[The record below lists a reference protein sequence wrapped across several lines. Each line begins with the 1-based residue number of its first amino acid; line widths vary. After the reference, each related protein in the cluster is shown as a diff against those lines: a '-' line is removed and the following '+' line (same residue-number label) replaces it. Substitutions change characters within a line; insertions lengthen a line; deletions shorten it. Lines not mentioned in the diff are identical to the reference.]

1 MIIAFFG
8 GILLGMV
15 FFGGLYLTVERI
27 QRVKHPALLMIFSL
41 LLRMTMLLFGFYL
54 LMNNRYQ
61 NLLAALVGVMISRFF
76 LIQMFGNVKKQL

>member
-15 FFGGLYLTVERI
+15 FFGGLYFTVERI